1 MSYPILNVDVVVN
14 CTKIYIYVWGW
25 LGKLM
30 KLWFWRNNTLFE
42 GPHFGITHGDIA
54 GYTSHRDPSTGWVIA
69 SAWSEC
75 HMGWLVIGTNFGQYP
90 LRWCF
95 LRCNSQQKD
104 AETWCITA
112 KCWDLTFL
120 HLLEGCYNLYKSFST
135 VDICDDASDIDLILV
150 KKTNVVPFQNGWF
163 RGLQDAG
170 ITILLGSF
178 HQHIRSFPWY
188 PSWMFFFKKMMIT
201 RGTPKKSS
209 EPPQKRN

>member
-1 MSYPILNVDVVVN
+1 MLMLWWIVLRS
-14 CTKIYIYVWGW
+14 IYVWGC

-75 HMGWLVIGTNFGQYP
+75 HMGWLVTGTNFGQYP

-112 KCWDLTFL
+112 KCRDLTFL
-120 HLLEGCYNLYKSFST
+120 HLLEGCYNLYKSFSI

-150 KKTNVVPFQNGWF
+150 KKNQCGSISERLVSRT
-163 RGLQDAG
+163 AG
-170 ITILLGSF
+170 CWDHHSAWII
-178 HQHIRSFPWY
+178 
-188 PSWMFFFKKMMIT
+188 
-201 RGTPKKSS
+201 
-209 EPPQKRN
+209 PPTY